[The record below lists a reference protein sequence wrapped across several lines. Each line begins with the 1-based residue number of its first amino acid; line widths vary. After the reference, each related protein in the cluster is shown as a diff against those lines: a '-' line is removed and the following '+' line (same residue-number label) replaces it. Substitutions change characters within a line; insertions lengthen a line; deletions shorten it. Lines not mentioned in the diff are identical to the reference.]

1 MDEQPAPKP
10 PRFNVEV
17 PADLEA
23 SYANLV
29 LVSHSASEIILDFSQ
44 ILPNK
49 PKAKVHSRIVMTPLH
64 AKLLL
69 RALAENLQR
78 FEAKNGEIKVPT
90 NIVIDPSKGF
100 TS

>member
-1 MDEQPAPKP
+1 
-10 PRFNVEV
+10 
-17 PADLEA
+17 
-23 SYANLV
+23 
-29 LVSHSASEIILDFSQ
+29 
-44 ILPNK
+44 
-49 PKAKVHSRIVMTPLH
+49 MTPLH